1 MGDLNGTGVAR
12 IGFQEVTVK
21 TWLMIPV
28 LFLVAGCATMP
39 SGASRTPSASD
50 FASFSGHWTGTIMSH
65 EMGSAAGLV
74 EAPARLTITDDGRF
88 TLTSSGGTVV
98 TGVAHPNAKGVVLDG
113 RVTAGDPMT
122 VGRAMSFTFTPG
134 RAGAIYGGGE
144 SFYLGHRVGSQFL
157 LRRQSA

>member
-1 MGDLNGTGVAR
+1 M
-12 IGFQEVTVK
+12 K
-21 TWLMIPV
+21 TWLMILV

-39 SGASRTPSASD
+39 SGASRAPSPSDVASL
-50 FASFSGHWTGTIMSH
+50 AGQWTGTIMSH

-74 EAPARLTITDDGRF
+74 EAPARLTLTDDGRF

-98 TGVAHPNAKGVVLDG
+98 TGVAHPNARGVVLDG

-134 RAGAIYGGGE
+134 RVGAIYGGGE
-144 SFYLGHRVGSQFL
+144 SFYRGHRVGGQML